1 MTLKKEKMLHRK
13 TVYEG
18 KMLHVYYDDVEI
30 GGRRAWRE
38 IVLHPGA
45 AAVIPITEDGQI
57 LFVRQYRYA
66 VEKSL
71 LEIPAGKMDAGETAE
86 ECASRELTEE
96 TGYRAGRLVHL
107 GDTLTSPGFC
117 NEVIHLYLA
126 DHLIPAHQHL
136 DPDEYLDVVAVPLDT
151 AWQHIRQGM
160 IQDAKTLAAFAIAGE
175 RIRPALD

>member
-1 MTLKKEKMLHRK
+1 MSLKKEKMLHRK

-30 GGRRAWRE
+30 GGRQAWRE
-38 IVLHPGA
+38 VVIHPGA
-45 AAVIPITEDGQI
+45 SAIIPVTDDGQV
-57 LFVRQYRYA
+57 LLVRQYRYA
-66 VEKSL
+66 VEKAL
-71 LEIPAGKMDAGETAE
+71 LEIPAGKMDKGETAE
-86 ECASRELTEE
+86 ECALRELTEE

-126 DHLIPAHQHL
+126 DHLTAFHQHL
-136 DPDEYLDVVAVPLDT
+136 DPDEYLDVVAMPVRT
-151 AWQHIRQGM
+151 VWQAVRQGE

-175 RIRPALD
+175 QLQPIVK